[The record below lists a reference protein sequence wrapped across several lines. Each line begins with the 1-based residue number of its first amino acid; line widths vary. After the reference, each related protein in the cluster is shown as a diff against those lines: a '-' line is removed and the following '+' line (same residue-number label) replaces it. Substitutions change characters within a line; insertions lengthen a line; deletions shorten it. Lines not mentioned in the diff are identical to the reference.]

1 MHILMLSWEY
11 PPRVIGGLAH
21 HVRELARSLVEAGHN
36 VSVITV
42 AENNTPV
49 HEIVEG
55 VAVHRVLPYHGR
67 PLNFLSW
74 VQQLNLAMLE
84 TGASLCRRG
93 GVDLIHAHDWLVAY
107 AGRGLKHI
115 FHLPLLA
122 TIHATEFG
130 RNNGLHNPEQRY
142 ISELEWWLTYEAWRV
157 ICCSE
162 YMREELRSVFSLP
175 GDKIA
180 VIPNG
185 VRPEVFRVKTADPEV
200 RARFAAPHEKI
211 LLFIGRLVPEKGVEV
226 LLNALP
232 AIRERVPAL
241 RLVVAGRGPYRE
253 ELEHQTRI
261 LGLEQHVLFA
271 GYIDDRTRNQL
282 YAHAAV
288 AVFPSLYEPFG
299 LVALEGMA
307 AGTPV
312 VVGASGGFLET
323 VEHEVNGLLARPG
336 DPADLALQ
344 IGRILSDPDLTAG
357 LVRRAA
363 EDIETRFAWP
373 VVAQETGKHYRQIVA
388 SAEAR
393 RWRRE
398 LEYDGP
404 VPAAGPVTAMVPPE
418 IPVPAAPSSAG
429 RPPSR
434 YTAAEEL
441 LAKMPP
447 AEMET
452 GPASPREV
460 RPE

>member
-21 HVRELARSLVEAGHN
+21 HVRELARSLVEAGHS
-36 VSVITV
+36 VDVITV

-49 HEIVEG
+49 HEVMEG
-55 VAVHRVLPYHGR
+55 VAVRRVLPYHGR

-84 TGASLCRRG
+84 EGASLCRRG
-93 GVDLIHAHDWLVAY
+93 KVDLIHAHDWLAAY

-142 ISELEWWLTYEAWRV
+142 ISELEWWLTYEAWQV

-162 YMREELRSVFSLP
+162 YMREELRHVFSLP
-175 GDKIA
+175 NDKIT

-185 VRPEVFRVKTADPEV
+185 VRPEAFRVKTADPEV

-211 LLFIGRLVPEKGVEV
+211 LFFIGRLVPEKGVQV
-226 LLNALP
+226 LLHALS
-232 AIRERVPAL
+232 ALREHVPAL
-241 RLVVAGRGPYRE
+241 RLIVAGRGPYRE
-253 ELEHQTRI
+253 ELENQARF
-261 LGLEQHVLFA
+261 LGLERQVHFA
-271 GYIDDRTRNQL
+271 GYIDDQTRNQL
-282 YAHAAV
+282 YAHAEV

-312 VVGASGGFLET
+312 VVGACGGFLET
-323 VEHEVNGLLARPG
+323 VEHEVNGLLAQPG
-336 DPADLALQ
+336 DPSALAFQ
-344 IGRILSDPDLTAG
+344 INRILEDPDFAG
-357 LVRRAA
+357 ALARRAGA
-363 EDIETRFAWP
+363 DIENRFAWP
-373 VVAQETGKHYRQIVA
+373 VIARQTGDLYRQIVS

-398 LEYDGP
+398 LEHDEPVSASGP
-404 VPAAGPVTAMVPPE
+404 AVAAPE
-418 IPVPAAPSSAG
+418 RPIPVAQSFAG
-429 RPPSR
+429 QPPSR
-434 YTAAEEL
+434 YTPAEEL
-441 LAKMPP
+441 LLNITGETEAGPSFPP
-447 AEMET
+447 
-452 GPASPREV
+452 GGEV
-460 RPE
+460 